1 MIKQGVKF
9 VLILL
14 FICAGFFCFGKNCW
28 AVSAGDVVISE
39 IQIGGDSV
47 YDEFIELYNPTD
59 VEIDLEEWD
68 LKRKTSSG
76 SESNMLNNIEGII
89 PAYGYFLIVPR
100 AQCGDSSDKNCYK
113 GLVPADDEYTTKSYL
128 SKNNT
133 VLLYDNNG
141 ILIDKVGWGEA
152 GDFESEVII
161 DNPENNQSIERIN
174 INGVIQDT
182 NNNKN
187 DFVLRDNPYPQ
198 NSNSL
203 PEQPSDEISNGNG
216 DDSNNGIDDGED
228 EEDNEQQGEQEQEE
242 DEDVGEAPSKII
254 ITNKLGDIVINEF
267 VSDPADEDVEWIELY
282 NTTSKEI
289 NLDGWT
295 IKEGSGAKTTLE
307 GILAGS
313 GEGKFMII
321 EKPKG
326 NLNNK
331 GDIIILRDDHGTLID
346 QVTYGNWDDGNT
358 NNNAP
363 VTGDPYSVA
372 RKFDGQN
379 SFNNANDFVV
389 TTTLTKGTSNII
401 TKTEEE
407 QELADEISAKEKA
420 LYDYSNDIIISEVFP
435 NPLGSDSED
444 EFIEL
449 YNKSERDVNLLGWRL
464 GDESKK
470 KYKIANLS
478 EFEASTVNAIIKAG
492 GYLVVYR
499 SESKIALNNGSDSVK
514 LYQPLKDEPLQV
526 VKYEKSIEGWSY
538 NFEGETSTFRLQNYN
553 YVWSEIVTP
562 GAVNEIKTIN
572 HPPIVDFDCPEE
584 ILVGAP
590 TLFDS
595 SDTVDEDGDELK
607 FSWDFGDGFTNK
619 LANPEHTFFKQGAYT
634 VKLTVSDGENEVEKE
649 KIVKVVSDLNMD
661 GAETTGLLR
670 HSVPLSLHSIPRNDN
685 VVINEFLPNPEGAD
699 AEGEFIELYNQGNA
713 DVNLINWKVDDSEG
727 GSKPYSF
734 DLDLWLNSGMYY
746 VLDREESGLALNNTT
761 DAVRL
766 FNNFNELIE
775 EIEYEAVV
783 EGEAYARGKNG
794 KWFWTTV
801 ITPGEEN
808 VISVADSR
816 ESKVIVKSASYS
828 KNTKKVKQIVETTLE
843 KISECEVG
851 DLVKVAGIVAVKP
864 GVLGSQYFYI
874 VGSAGIQVY
883 NYKKD
888 FPNLKV
894 GDYIEVQGEL
904 SVSSGELRL
913 KTKIQDDFKIIEH
926 REPPIANEASCEQ
939 VDEKYV
945 GQLISVTGEVVERK
959 SSIVYLDDG
968 TDEVIV
974 YLKKSTGINPKSIK
988 EGEIVAVTGLVGR
1001 TKSGIRIMPRS
1012 SNDIIKKDPQS
1023 HSGEVSQV
1031 LGEVAVSDVWEIAQR
1046 DKKIEL
1052 FKYLLILAGGV
1063 IVVLGGLLVKGVRR
1077 G

>member
-1 MIKQGVKF
+1 M
-9 VLILL
+9 
-14 FICAGFFCFGKNCW
+14 
-28 AVSAGDVVISE
+28 
-39 IQIGGDSV
+39 
-47 YDEFIELYNPTD
+47 
-59 VEIDLEEWD
+59 
-68 LKRKTSSG
+68 
-76 SESNMLNNIEGII
+76 
-89 PAYGYFLIVPR
+89 
-100 AQCGDSSDKNCYK
+100 
-113 GLVPADDEYTTKSYL
+113 
-128 SKNNT
+128 
-133 VLLYDNNG
+133 
-141 ILIDKVGWGEA
+141 
-152 GDFESEVII
+152 
-161 DNPENNQSIERIN
+161 
-174 INGVIQDT
+174 
-182 NNNKN
+182 
-187 DFVLRDNPYPQ
+187 
-198 NSNSL
+198 
-203 PEQPSDEISNGNG
+203 
-216 DDSNNGIDDGED
+216 
-228 EEDNEQQGEQEQEE
+228 
-242 DEDVGEAPSKII
+242 
-254 ITNKLGDIVINEF
+254 
-267 VSDPADEDVEWIELY
+267 
-282 NTTSKEI
+282 
-289 NLDGWT
+289 
-295 IKEGSGAKTTLE
+295 
-307 GILAGS
+307 
-313 GEGKFMII
+313 
-321 EKPKG
+321 
-326 NLNNK
+326 
-331 GDIIILRDDHGTLID
+331 ID

-407 QELADEISAKEKA
+407 QELVDEISAEEKA
-420 LYDYSNDIIISEVFP
+420 RYDYSNDIIISEVFP
-435 NPLGSDSED
+435 NPAGSDSED

-449 YNKSERDVNLLGWRL
+449 YNKGGRDVNLLGWRL

-470 KYKIANLS
+470 KYEFKNAKDANLRQGS
-478 EFEASTVNAIIKAG
+478 PNNDSVIIKAKE
-492 GYLVVYR
+492 YFVVFR

-526 VKYEKSIEGWSY
+526 VRYEKAIESWSY
-538 NFEGETSTFRLQNYN
+538 NYAKYANLRQETLNDRWA
-553 YVWSEIVTP
+553 WSEIVTP

-584 ILVGAP
+584 ILIGAP

-619 LANPEHTFFKQGAYT
+619 LASPEHTFFKQGAYT
-634 VKLTVSDGENEVEKE
+634 VKLIVSDGENEVERE

-713 DVNLINWKVDDSEG
+713 DVNLINWKIDDSEG

-734 DLDLWLNSGMYY
+734 NLDLWLDSGMYY

-766 FNNFNELIE
+766 FDNFNELIE

-808 VISVADSR
+808 VISVADSSA
-816 ESKVIVKSASYS
+816 SKVIVKSASYD
-828 KNTKKVKQIVETTLE
+828 KNAKKVKQIVEITLE

-851 DLVKVAGIVAVKP
+851 DLIKVAGIVAVEP
-864 GVLGSQYFYI
+864 GILGSQYFYI

-894 GDYIEVQGEL
+894 GDYIEVSGEL
-904 SVSSGELRL
+904 SMSSGELRL
-913 KTKIQDDFKIIEH
+913 KTKTQDDFKILEH
-926 REPPIANEASCEQ
+926 REPPIASEATCEKVNEE
-939 VDEKYV
+939 YV
-945 GQLISVTGEVVERK
+945 GQLISVAGEVVERK

-974 YLKKSTGINPKSIK
+974 YLKKSTGINSKSIK
-988 EGEIVAVTGLVGR
+988 EGEIIAVTGLVGR

-1012 SNDIIKKDPQS
+1012 SNDIVKKDPQS
-1023 HSGEVSQV
+1023 HSAVSQV

-1052 FKYLLILAGGV
+1052 FQYLLVLAGGV
-1063 IVVLGGLLVKGVRR
+1063 IVVLGGLLVKEVRR